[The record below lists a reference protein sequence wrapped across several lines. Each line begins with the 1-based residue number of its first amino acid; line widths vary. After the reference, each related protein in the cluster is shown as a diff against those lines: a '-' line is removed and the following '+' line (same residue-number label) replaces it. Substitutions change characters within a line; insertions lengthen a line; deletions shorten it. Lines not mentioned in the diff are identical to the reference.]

1 MKKNI
6 LIATGGSGGHIIPAI
21 AFYDLLKK
29 DFNLFLTSDQRG
41 KGFIDYR
48 NYRLNIIQTPKIFG
62 SLFLLPIRL
71 LIILFLTVKCIF
83 FLKKKKINL
92 ILTTGGYAP
101 VPICLAG
108 IFLKIKL
115 YIYEPNQV
123 VGKSNRFFL
132 NYCHKIFCH
141 TKKLKKYPNRYK
153 NKMNVI
159 SPIVR
164 RIFYKKNKTSIRK
177 KFTIMVI
184 GGSQSAKV
192 FDNYIHKALIKI
204 SEKTDI
210 AIIHQTKLDNVANLK
225 KFYDSKKISNK
236 VFNYEKNFI
245 KLIKDCN
252 FCITRAGAS
261 TLAELFLLKI
271 PYLVVPLPS
280 SKDNHQYE
288 NAKFYQKKT
297 TSWLLEEKK
306 MNKNKLYFILDR
318 FIKDKKKIIN
328 KKNITTRQNINS
340 IWKNQK
346 NLLVKEFNER

>member
-21 AFYDLLKK
+21 AFYDLLKN

-41 KGFIDYR
+41 KSFIDDG
-48 NYRLNIIQTPKIFG
+48 NYRLILIQTPKIFA
-62 SLFLLPIRL
+62 SLFLLPLRL
-71 LIILFLTVKCIF
+71 LTILFLTVKCIF
-83 FLKKKKINL
+83 FLKNKKINL

-108 IFLKIKL
+108 IFLKIRL

-123 VGKSNRFFL
+123 IGKSNRFFL
-132 NYCHKIFCH
+132 TFCHKIFCH

-153 NKMNVI
+153 NKMNII

-164 RIFYKKNKTSIRK
+164 RIFYKKNKIRTRK

-192 FDNYIHKALIKI
+192 FDSYVHKALIKI
-204 SEKTDI
+204 SKKIDI
-210 AIIHQTKLDNVANLK
+210 AIVHQTKLDNIVNLK
-225 KFYDSKKISNK
+225 KFYNLKKISNK

-245 KLIKDCN
+245 KLIKNCN

-271 PYLVVPLPS
+271 PYLVIPLPS

-297 TSWLLEEKK
+297 ISWLLEEKK
-306 MNKNKLYFILDR
+306 MNENKLYFILDR
-318 FIKDKKKIIN
+318 FIKNKKKLIY
-328 KKNITTRQNINS
+328 KKNITATQNIND

-346 NLLVKEFNER
+346 KLLVKEFNER